1 MPVKIL
7 DETEAAALQ
16 EQDDDDVYYD
26 IGERLKL
33 EGETER
39 WAFIRG
45 EERTTET
52 MVCIQNTARR
62 HKRGV
67 FNRSDRWWG
76 A

>member
-39 WAFIRG
+39 WAFVRG
-45 EERTTET
+45 SG
-52 MVCIQNTARR
+52 TA
-62 HKRGV
+62 
-67 FNRSDRWWG
+67 
-76 A
+76 